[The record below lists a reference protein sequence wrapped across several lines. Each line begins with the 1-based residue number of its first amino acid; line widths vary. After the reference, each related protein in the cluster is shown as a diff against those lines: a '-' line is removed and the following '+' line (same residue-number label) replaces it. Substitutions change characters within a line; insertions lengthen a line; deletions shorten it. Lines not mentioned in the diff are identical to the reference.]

1 MHLRRLSWLLLLL
14 LAPIFAKAGSVLIFP
29 VNPRIAGDEKAVAVW
44 IENQGS
50 APLRIQA
57 RVQAWEQGDEGEVLT
72 PQTSV
77 AGSPSMMQILPGKRQ
92 MLRLIRVQPT
102 PAGAEQAYR
111 VLIDELD
118 AGPVAPQANGVRLQ
132 MRYSVPLFVQGPGL
146 GQADTRGDAV
156 AKGLR
161 WRLQRDKGSSY
172 LVVRNEGAV
181 SARLSAVGLLNPDGT
196 KTDIVAGLLGYV
208 HPRRQM
214 RWKLPGAPA
223 GSEGQTLSARIND
236 DHAPTS
242 IAPSP
247 MQEE

>member
-1 MHLRRLSWLLLLL
+1 MHLRWTSWLLWLL
-14 LAPIFAKAGSVLIFP
+14 LAPFAAKAGSVLIFP

-57 RVQAWEQGDEGEVLT
+57 RVQAWDQGDEGDVLAA
-72 PQTSV
+72 QTSV
-77 AGSPSMMQILPGKRQ
+77 AGSPSMMVILPGKRQ

-102 PAGAEQAYR
+102 PAGTEQAYR

-118 AGPVAPQANGVRLQ
+118 AGPAVPQANGVRLQ

-146 GQADTRGDAV
+146 GQADTRGEAV
-156 AKGLR
+156 ATGLR

-172 LVVRNEGAV
+172 LEVRNEGAV
-181 SARLSAVGLLNPDGT
+181 SARLSAVELFKADGT
-196 KTDIVAGLLGYV
+196 KIDIAAGLLGYV

-214 RWKLPGAPA
+214 RWKLPGMP
-223 GSEGQTLSARIND
+223 GRSDGQTLRARIND
-236 DHAPTS
+236 DQVPTA

-247 MQEE
+247 TQEE